1 MSRPLP
7 PPRPAARR
15 LSPRSILLLAAAAL
29 VAAAAAP
36 VAAQEPSFPLGAK
49 RILFLGDSITH
60 AGTYVALIEAQL
72 RAHRIEPLPD
82 IINLGLSSETCS
94 GLSEPGHPFPRP
106 DVHERLERALEHL
119 DPDVVVACYGMNDGI
134 YHPFSEERFVAYRAG
149 IDRLIERV
157 EAHGA
162 KLILLTPPPFDP
174 GPLRAGGQLRPADA
188 DEFAYFA
195 IYENYDDVLARY
207 ADWILAQRDRVAMT
221 IDLRR
226 PILDW
231 LETRRRDDPAATVA
245 PDGIHPNDQGHRLI
259 ARAILD
265 AWGLTDEIEVPSE
278 ALAALRRRNAILHDA
293 YLSQVGHRRP
303 DVPQGLPV
311 DEARRQAEAI
321 DRELAERFAPR

>member
-1 MSRPLP
+1 MMRSATANLPGSRLLSSVLLP
-7 PPRPAARR
+7 
-15 LSPRSILLLAAAAL
+15 LLL
-29 VAAAAAP
+29 VATTT
-36 VAAQEPSFPLGAK
+36 VVVAQEPPFPLSAK

-60 AGTYVALIEAQL
+60 AGTYVAMIEAQL

-94 GLSEPGHPFPRP
+94 GLSEPAHPFPRP
-106 DVHERLERALEHL
+106 DVHERLERALEQL

-134 YHPFSEERFVAYRAG
+134 YHPFSEERFAAYRAG
-149 IDRLIERV
+149 IERLIEKV
-157 EAHGA
+157 AAHGA
-162 KLILLTPPPFDP
+162 QLILLTPPPFDP
-174 GPLRAGGQLRPADA
+174 VPLRAGGQLRPADA

-195 IYENYDDVLARY
+195 MYEDYDDVLARY
-207 ADWILAQRDRVAMT
+207 ADWILTRHDRVAMT

-231 LETRRRDDPAATVA
+231 LDARRRDAPATTVA

-265 AWGLTDEIEVPSE
+265 AWGLRDEIEVPAE
-278 ALAALRRRNAILHDA
+278 VLASLRRRNAILHDA

-303 DVPQGLPV
+303 DVPAGLPV
-311 DEARRQAEAI
+311 DEAKRQAEAI
-321 DRELAERFAPR
+321 DREIAERLTPR